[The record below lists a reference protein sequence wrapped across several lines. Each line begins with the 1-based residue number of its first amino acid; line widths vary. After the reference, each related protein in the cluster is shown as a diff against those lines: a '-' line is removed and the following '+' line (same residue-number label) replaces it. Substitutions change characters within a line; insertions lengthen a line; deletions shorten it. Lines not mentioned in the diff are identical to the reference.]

1 MDAKKIGIKKRGDD
15 CDYITYNQRHPKND
29 TCIAFYINLPSKL
42 SLKSLY
48 HRENK
53 TGKIGDRFM
62 LY

>member
-29 TCIAFYINLPSKL
+29 TCIAFYI
-42 SLKSLY
+42 
-48 HRENK
+48 RENK